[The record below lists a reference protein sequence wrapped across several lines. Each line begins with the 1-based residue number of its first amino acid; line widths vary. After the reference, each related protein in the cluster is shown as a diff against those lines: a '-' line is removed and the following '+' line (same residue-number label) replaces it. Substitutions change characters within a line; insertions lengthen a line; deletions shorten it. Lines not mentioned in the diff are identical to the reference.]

1 MPTSTLPY
9 EILFDF
15 INDSSN
21 PIILQSTTLLNDESV
36 ILLQPGDSVS
46 LVLVAGTIY
55 YYKVKEGRRQV
66 QLS

>member
-15 INDSSN
+15 VNDTSN
-21 PIILQSTTLLNDESV
+21 PIILQSMTLLNDEGV
-36 ILLQPGDSVS
+36 ILLQRGDSVS
-46 LVLVAGTIY
+46 LVLIAGNIY